1 MSRLKF
7 IITIERVSS
16 STIGRALLKLKLTR
30 KKKTLSDPRKSVVSN
45 QLKTKLY
52 QLALRQ
58 LEPKQLIYLDETGMT
73 INMVREHARSKC
85 GQRAHATKSLNR
97 GTRVST
103 IGALSCHGLIAEL
116 CFEGTLNSHLF
127 NYFIETLL
135 VPKLQ
140 PGNVIILD
148 NASAHSPDYLREIL
162 TPFEVLVFR
171 RKTKTSKRST
181 SPLFTSLFPR
191 TQSH

>member
-116 CFEGTLNSHLF
+116 CFEGTLNIALP
-127 NYFIETLL
+127 T
-135 VPKLQ
+135 
-140 PGNVIILD
+140 
-148 NASAHSPDYLREIL
+148 
-162 TPFEVLVFR
+162 
-171 RKTKTSKRST
+171 
-181 SPLFTSLFPR
+181 
-191 TQSH
+191 